1 MNSPELQQKA
11 FLLLLIVISLAFGW
25 ILLPFFGA
33 IFWSSVL
40 AIIFVPFYRW
50 LLERLG
56 QRQNLAALTTLL
68 LCLIMVILPF
78 TLITASLLQEGVVF
92 YQRIRSGELNFGAY
106 FEQVISALP
115 PWMVKFL
122 DNAGLARISE
132 LKDTLSN
139 IALQGS
145 QRLAEEALQMGQNTF
160 EFVVSFGIMLYLLFF
175 LLRDGTL
182 LSAKIKQAI
191 PLRPEHKRNLFG
203 KFTTVVRATV
213 KGNIAVAAIQGTLG
227 GVIFSFLGIQGALLW
242 GFVMAFLSLL
252 PAIGAALI
260 WAPVAIY
267 FLLTGAIWQGIT
279 LIAFGVL
286 VIGMVDNVLR
296 PILVGQDTRMPDYV
310 VLISTLGGMVLFGL
324 NGFVIGPVIAAL
336 FIAAWDLFST
346 TREMPND

>member
-1 MNSPELQQKA
+1 MNSPELQQKV

-50 LLERLG
+50 LLERLR
-56 QRQNLAALTTLL
+56 QQQNLAALTTLL

-78 TLITASLLQEGVVF
+78 TFIAASLLQEGVVF

-106 FEQVISALP
+106 FEQVMSALP
-115 PWMVKFL
+115 PWMVRFL
-122 DNAGLARISE
+122 DNAGLASISE
-132 LKDTLSN
+132 LQDMLSN
-139 IALQGS
+139 VALQGS

-160 EFVVSFGIMLYLLFF
+160 EFVVSCGIMLYLLFF
-175 LLRDGTL
+175 LLRDGTI
-182 LSAKIKQAI
+182 LSARITQAI
-191 PLRPEHKRNLFG
+191 PLGLKHKRNLFG

-296 PILVGQDTRMPDYV
+296 PILVGQDTRIPDYV
-310 VLISTLGGMVLFGL
+310 VLISTLGGMALLGL

-336 FIAAWDLFST
+336 FIAAWDIFST
-346 TREMPND
+346 TREMPSD